1 MTIEELQGKI
11 DVLIEDLYATKS
23 RIDFLESEL
32 RTRVAFGDF
41 AYERDKTQSLADSVN
56 SHIGYIFNKLMAL
69 EKAVENAWGVKSVE
83 DLL

>member
-1 MTIEELQGKI
+1 MTIEELQCKI
-11 DVLIEDLYATKS
+11 DALMCDLNTTKS
-23 RIDFLESEL
+23 RVDYLEGEL

-41 AYERDKTQSLADSVN
+41 AYERDKNQSLADSLN
-56 SHIGYIFNKLMAL
+56 GQIGYIFDKLMVF

>member
-11 DVLIEDLYATKS
+11 DVLICELNATKS
-23 RIDFLESEL
+23 RIDVLESEL

-56 SHIGYIFNKLMAL
+56 SQIGYIFDKLIVL
-69 EKAVENAWGVKSVE
+69 EKAVENAWSVKSVE